1 MRIAYA
7 ESSALVKM
15 ALSEP
20 ESMALRES
28 IHGVDR
34 LVTSE
39 LAVTEVSRAALR
51 EGESA
56 GARARAALLG
66 IEMVPV
72 DRPVLE
78 RAAQIEPRTLR
89 SLDAIHVATAL
100 ALESPDVVF
109 FSYDRRTIEAAEANG
124 LTVSSPGA

>member
-1 MRIAYA
+1 
-7 ESSALVKM
+7 M